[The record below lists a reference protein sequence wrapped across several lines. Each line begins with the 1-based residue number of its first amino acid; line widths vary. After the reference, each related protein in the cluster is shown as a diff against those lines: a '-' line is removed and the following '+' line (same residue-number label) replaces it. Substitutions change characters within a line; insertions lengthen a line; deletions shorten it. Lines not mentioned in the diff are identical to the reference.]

1 MRFNVL
7 LGAMN
12 KVIIYRCVKIIAQ
25 FRNRFA
31 LVTYKSVIR
40 QVKHLSIQAV
50 IFFAYFNA
58 AYIPF
63 IHHRIHTNPFLVK
76 NSNVCFIT

>member
-1 MRFNVL
+1 MRLNVL

-12 KVIIYRCVKIIAQ
+12 KVIIYRCVKVITQ

-31 LVTYKSVIR
+31 LVTYESVIR
-40 QVKHLSIQAV
+40 QVKHLTIQAV

-58 AYIPF
+58 ADISF
-63 IHHRIHTNPFLVK
+63 IHHCIHTNPFLVR